1 VVSVGEGPWA
11 FVPDPLP
18 PKLAYGLRL
27 VGVLSEADRALG
39 ELAGLGRRRWRRVDA
54 RALEHAG
61 HSSQQRPG
69 RLDGR
74 PSIHSGLR
82 CGKAEITQVL

>member
-1 VVSVGEGPWA
+1 MGFRTRSPS
-11 FVPDPLP
+11 

-82 CGKAEITQVL
+82 CGQAEITQVL